1 MTPPITPGPRRP
13 TLRVFPPALALA
25 LGAVLWAVLGMV
37 QAGPALSAQNPREP
51 WSSCAQRTAAA
62 ERAAGM
68 PSHLLTAVSKVESGR
83 WRAETGEI
91 IAWPWTVTAGGEG
104 RFLPSKEAAIA
115 EVERLWAQ
123 GVTNIDVGCMQINLY
138 HHPKAFD
145 SLEQAFDPDRN
156 VAYAIRFLREL
167 RDRWGSWTRAVGN
180 YHSNTPALSG
190 RYRAKVFRMVYAE
203 KHRIAK
209 QRRAARLAAVA
220 NNLRPPSTTPVI
232 R

>member
-1 MTPPITPGPRRP
+1 MKQSMTPGPRRP
-13 TLRVFPPALALA
+13 THRGFVPALALA
-25 LGAVLWAVLGMV
+25 LGAVLAEPA
-37 QAGPALSAQNPREP
+37 QAAQNPGKT
-51 WSSCAQRTAAA
+51 WDICAQRTAEA

-68 PSHLLTAVSKVESGR
+68 PTHLLTAVSMVESGR

-91 IAWPWTVTAGGEG
+91 LAWPWTVTAGGEG
-104 RFLPSKEAAIA
+104 RFLPSKAAAIA
-115 EVERLWAQ
+115 EVERLRAE
-123 GVTNIDVGCMQINLY
+123 GVTNIDVGCMQINLRY
-138 HHPKAFD
+138 HPKAFD

-156 VAYAIRFLREL
+156 IAYAIGFLRDL
-167 RDRWGSWTRAVGN
+167 RDRWGSWTRAVGS

-190 RYRAKVFRMVYAE
+190 RYRAKVLKMVYAE

-209 QRRAARLAAVA
+209 KRRAARLAAAA

>member
-1 MTPPITPGPRRP
+1 MKPPPTPGPRWP
-13 TLRVFPPALALA
+13 TLRGFVPALVLV
-25 LGAVLWAVLGMV
+25 LGAVLGAVLP
-37 QAGPALSAQNPREP
+37 GPALSAQNPQET

-68 PSHLLTAVSKVESGR
+68 PRHLLTAVSKVESGR
-83 WRAETGEI
+83 WHAQTGEI

-104 RFLPSKEAAIA
+104 RFLPSKAAAIA
-115 EVERLWAQ
+115 EVERLRAR

-156 VAYAIRFLREL
+156 VAYAIGFLREL

-190 RYRAKVFRMVYAE
+190 RYRAKVFKMVYAE
-203 KHRIAK
+203 KHRAAK
-209 QRRAARLAAVA
+209 QRRAARLAARLAAVQRA
-220 NNLRPPSTTPVI
+220 LRPPSTTPVI

>member
-1 MTPPITPGPRRP
+1 MKQPVTPRSRGP
-13 TLRVFPPALALA
+13 TLRGLVPVLVFV
-25 LGAVLWAVLGMV
+25 LGAVL
-37 QAGPALSAQNPREP
+37 AGPALPAQNPQET
-51 WSSCAQRTAAA
+51 WNSCAQRTAAA

-68 PSHLLTAVSKVESGR
+68 PTHLLTAVSKVESGR
-83 WRAETGEI
+83 WHAETGEI

-104 RFLPSKEAAIA
+104 RFLPSKEAVIA
-115 EVERLWAQ
+115 EVERLRAQ

-156 VAYAIRFLREL
+156 VAYAIGFLRDL

-180 YHSNTPALSG
+180 YHSNTPTLSG
-190 RYRAKVFRMVYAE
+190 RYRAKVFKMVYAE
-203 KHRIAK
+203 KHRVAK
-209 QRRAARLAAVA
+209 QRRAARLAAA
-220 NNLRPPSTTPVI
+220 ASNLRPPSPTPVI

>member
-1 MTPPITPGPRRP
+1 MMQLMTPGSRRP
-13 TLRVFPPALALA
+13 ILRGFLPTLALVLGVALATL
-25 LGAVLWAVLGMV
+25 LTGPV
-37 QAGPALSAQNPREP
+37 QAAQNPQEP
-51 WSSCAQRTAAA
+51 WNSCAQRTAAA

-91 IAWPWTVTAGGEG
+91 LAWPWTVTAGGEG

-115 EVERLWAQ
+115 EVERLRAQ
-123 GVTNIDVGCMQINLY
+123 GVTNIDVGCMQINLRY
-138 HHPKAFD
+138 HPKAFD

-156 VAYAIRFLREL
+156 VAYAIGFLRGL

-180 YHSNTPALSG
+180 YHSNTPTLSG
-190 RYRAKVFRMVYAE
+190 RYRLKVFKMVYAE
-203 KHRIAK
+203 KHRLAK
-209 QRRAARLAAVA
+209 KRRAARLAAVA